1 MNWRKLI
8 RETSTWR
15 GLIWLLTAVG
25 VSLSP
30 DQQTAITTGGM
41 ALAGLIGTFLPDSTA
56 SRD

>member
-30 DQQTAITTGGM
+30 DQQTAIATGGM